1 MSSFVCSDHTIL
13 AIVEGMRK
21 YGLIAKKKAES
32 RDMAESLKLI
42 NEYQTTKRY
51 MKPGTI
57 KEWAI
62 EQDHKPV
69 TATPRKYTD
78 GETLAAIN
86 CYLYQIDT
94 APLHDFDFITLVS
107 AVKILREKIL
117 DAGRAAGTMRA
128 IEKDGS
134 TCYQEKDAYGD
145 FIDVCDLYEW
155 DLAA

>member
-32 RDMAESLKLI
+32 RDMCDALRFI

-51 MKPGTI
+51 IHDGEMRRWMV
-57 KEWAI
+57 EC
-62 EQDHKPV
+62 DHKPV
-69 TATPRKYTD
+69 TATPRKYSD
-78 GETLAAIN
+78 GETLAAIR

-107 AVKILREKIL
+107 AVKMLQGKIIG
-117 DAGRAAGTMRA
+117 AGEAAGTLRRVERHGCT
-128 IEKDGS
+128 I
-134 TCYQEKDAYGD
+134 CQERGEAGEWADITDRYG
-145 FIDVCDLYEW
+145 W